1 MPLQLSN
8 KLTTPS
14 LRLPGGDAI
23 TPPPPPV
30 TFYMELENGSG
41 FMELEPSTDLMLL
54 ETAP

>member
-1 MPLQLSN
+1 MPLQISN

-14 LRLPGGDAI
+14 FRLPGGDAI
-23 TPPPPPV
+23 TPPPAV
-30 TFYMELENGSG
+30 TFYMELENGTG

>member
-1 MPLQLSN
+1 MIIGIGN
-8 KLTTPS
+8 KTVDLRRPKGPS
-14 LRLPGGDAI
+14 GP
-23 TPPPPPV
+23 TPPTV